1 MQANK
6 AFIIFFAIF
15 TLLSIT
21 SVQPLVAQSMAD
33 IRVLKIS
40 PRDKAAVVEL
50 ADGQLQLIRTGD
62 SVNGIGRVVEIAP
75 QRIVFEHQN
84 QGAKELLVIR
94 LVGEQQKLERIRK
107 TDNEK
112 PAHAAPPDQTSVDK
126 SN

>member
-40 PRDKAAVVEL
+40 PRDKTAVVEL

-94 LVGEQQKLERIRK
+94 LVGQQQKLERISK

-112 PAHAAPPDQTSVDK
+112 PALVAPPDQTGADK
-126 SN
+126 RN

>member
-40 PRDKAAVVEL
+40 PRDKTAVVEL

-94 LVGEQQKLERIRK
+94 LVGGQQKLERISK

>member
-40 PRDKAAVVEL
+40 PRDKTAVVEL

-94 LVGEQQKLERIRK
+94 LVGGQQKLERISK
-107 TDNEK
+107 TDNVK
-112 PAHAAPPDQTSVDK
+112 PALAAPPDQTSVDK